1 MYNTLHINILIPVT
15 NFGRGSQCRS
25 QSSERGNVSAIK
37 AHSLCASP
45 GTETYGIWGLLAS
58 GVIYIWYAIIRDYR
72 ARIVCDRDTHTHI
85 EPQAEELQVGLGSD
99 NTKSQNV
106 SFNDTHPGYK
116 TDILGAF
123 DEVRSAPLASDATLD
138 EFFSRPLRIASYDW
152 GVGTTLSE
160 VFNPWNLYFSNP
172 RVINRIA
179 NYKLLQAKLHVKV
192 LINGNSFHYGRL
204 LVSYYPLP
212 TLDEMSVT
220 RSFYDVDNVGDTQR
234 PHIMLD
240 PTNSQGGE
248 MVLPFF
254 WNKNLLDI
262 PGEDWSL
269 MGALKIST
277 LQGLKHALGATD
289 TVTINVFAWAES
301 VRFAIPTQTEPSAIA
316 PQADEYG
323 RGAIS
328 RPATVVANIAS
339 KLANVPI
346 IGPFAKATQIGATAT
361 GAIAA
366 LFGYSKPAEIDS
378 HSVRIVNRSSL
389 ATTVGTEQVDKLTVD
404 PKQELTIDP
413 CTVGLE
419 STDEMAVLN
428 IAQHETYLASFDWD
442 VGTSQETLL
451 WNCVVDPC
459 LHRILNSELHFTAPC
474 FATLPFDYWRGT
486 MIFRFQVVCS
496 KYHKGRLKIVYD
508 PNQTPTG
515 GAAEYNTAYTT
526 IVDISDTTDFTIK
539 AGWGQP
545 FSYREHIT
553 IPTTESAMFSTTP
566 LPYASNSVKYG
577 NGTLAVYVV
586 NELTVPNTAID
597 NDIEVNVFVSVDDDF
612 EIAQPTSATVSK
624 LRMNAH
630 PNVAPQ
636 AFEPQASEAP
646 ADELNKMD
654 SKPIDPNLLSQAA
667 LTIPTSD
674 KTNMIHFGE
683 SIRSFRTLL
692 KRFNL
697 HEVQPALFDS
707 GTVGQN
713 IMRGTSRQAL
723 PFEPGY
729 STTSGSLTYNLTA
742 GNYAYAQMTLMRY
755 LTTGFAGW
763 RGGVR
768 WLYDFSN
775 LTDVPF
781 SAFYQVTRLGHN
793 SLNANGQV
801 VVSQTDTPAGHA
813 SCTEV
818 YQNHNAQEGS
828 SMMTNAVNNVLGFEV
843 PYYSNYRFA
852 PAKQKVKFDST
863 EMQAMPYYHTICQT
877 QFSTAS
883 GVVRTYCAAAEDFNV
898 FFYLGPPIFYYENT
912 VPSA

>member
-1 MYNTLHINILIPVT
+1 MSTL
-15 NFGRGSQCRS
+15 
-25 QSSERGNVSAIK
+25 K
-37 AHSLCASP
+37 AHSLCVSP
-45 GTETYGIWGLLAS
+45 GTKTYGIWGLLAS
-58 GVIYIWYAIIRDYR
+58 GIVYIWCALIADYR
-72 ARIVCDRDTHTHI
+72 SQKDSDCDTHTHI
-85 EPQAEELQVGLGSD
+85 DPQAEELQVGPGSD

-262 PGEDWSL
+262 PGEDWNL

-301 VRFAIPTQTEPSAIA
+301 VRFAIPTQTEPGAIA

-346 IGPFAKATQIGATAT
+346 IGPFAMATQIGASAT
-361 GAIAA
+361 SAIAA
-366 LFGYSKPAEIDS
+366 LFGYSKPAEIDL

-428 IAQHETYLASFDWD
+428 IAQHETYLTNFDWD

-486 MIFRFQVVCS
+486 MIFRFQVICS

-508 PNQTPTG
+508 PNKTPSG
-515 GAAEYNTAYTT
+515 GTAEYNTAYTT

-553 IPTTESAMFSTTP
+553 IPTTENAMFSTTP
-566 LPYASNSVKYG
+566 LSYASNSTKYG

-586 NELTVPNTAID
+586 NELTVPNTTID
-597 NDIEVNVFVSVDDDF
+597 NDIQVNVFVSVDDDF

-630 PNVAPQ
+630 PNVAPE

-646 ADELNKMD
+646 PDELTKVD
-654 SKPIDPNLLSQAA
+654 SRPTDPDVLSQAA

-697 HEVQPALFDS
+697 HEVQPGFFEGYDP
-707 GTVGQN
+707 GHVGMN
-713 IMRGTSRQAL
+713 MVRGTSRQAL

-729 STTSGSLTYNLTA
+729 TMTTGSVPFSLA
-742 GNYAYAQMTLMRY
+742 GGNYAYAQMTLMRY

-775 LTDVPF
+775 LNNVER
-781 SAFYQVTRLGHN
+781 SAFYQATRKGHSNAKN
-793 SLNANGQV
+793 SNANGQGV
-801 VVSQTDTPAGHA
+801 VAQTKTKESQAMLTQI
-813 SCTEV
+813 
-818 YQNHNAQEGS
+818 YQDHNAQEGS
-828 SMMTNAVNNVLGFEV
+828 SMMTNAVNNILGFEV

-852 PAKQKVKFDST
+852 PARQKVKFDST
-863 EMQAMPYYHTICQT
+863 EMQAMPYYGTICQT
-877 QFSTAS
+877 QFYTVS
-883 GVVRTYCAAAEDFNV
+883 GNVRTYCAAAEDFNV
-898 FFYLGPPIFYYENT
+898 FFYLGPPVFYYEDI

>member
-1 MYNTLHINILIPVT
+1 M
-15 NFGRGSQCRS
+15 
-25 QSSERGNVSAIK
+25 SALE
-37 AHSLCASP
+37 AHSLCVP
-45 GTETYGIWGLLAS
+45 PDTETYGGWGLLAS
-58 GVIYIWYAIIRDYR
+58 GICYIWYALIKDYR
-72 ARIVCDRDTHTHI
+72 SRNDCDCDTNTHI
-85 EPQAEELQVGLGSD
+85 KPQAEELQVGPGSD
-99 NTKSQNV
+99 NIKSQNV

-116 TDILGAF
+116 TDILGTF

-152 GVGTTLSE
+152 GSGTTLSQRL
-160 VFNPWNLYFSNP
+160 NPWNLYFSNP

-204 LVSYYPLP
+204 LVSYFPLH
-212 TLDEMSVT
+212 TLDDMSVT
-220 RSFYDVDNVGDTQR
+220 RAFYDVDNVGDTQR

-262 PGEDWSL
+262 PGEDWNS
-269 MGALKIST
+269 MGVLKIST

-289 TVTINVFAWAES
+289 TVTINVFAWAEA
-301 VRFAIPTQTEPSAIA
+301 VRFAIPTQTEPGAIA

-323 RGAIS
+323 TGAIS

-339 KLANVPI
+339 KLTGVPV
-346 IGPFAKATQIGATAT
+346 IGPFAMATQIGATAT
-361 GAIAA
+361 GAMAA
-366 LFGYSKPAEIDS
+366 LFGYSKPPEIDS
-378 HSVRIVNRSSL
+378 RSVRIVNRSSI

-413 CTVGLE
+413 CTVGLKT
-419 STDEMAVLN
+419 TDEMEVLN
-428 IAQHETYLASFDWD
+428 IAQHETYLTAFDWD
-442 VGTSQETLL
+442 VGTNQETLL

-459 LHRILNSELHFTAPC
+459 LHRVLNSELHFTAPC

-486 MIFRFQVVCS
+486 MIFRFQVICS

-508 PNQTPTG
+508 PNNTPLG
-515 GAAEYNTAYTT
+515 GVAEYNTAYTT

-545 FSYREHIT
+545 FSYREHLGVT
-553 IPTTESAMFSTTP
+553 IPTTENAMFSTTP
-566 LPYASNSVKYG
+566 LLYDSNSTRFG

-586 NELTVPNTAID
+586 NELTVPNTTID

-612 EIAQPTSATVSK
+612 EIAQPSAATVSK
-624 LRMNAH
+624 LRMNA
-630 PNVAPQ
+630 VAPQ
-636 AFEPQASEAP
+636 AFEPQAIEAP
-646 ADELNKMD
+646 ADELSKMD
-654 SKPIDPNLLSQAA
+654 SKPIDPDVISQAA
-667 LTIPTSD
+667 LTIPTTD

-697 HEVQPALFDS
+697 HEVQPALFTS
-707 GTVGQN
+707 ANVGGTL
-713 IMRGTSRQAL
+713 MRGTSRQAL

-729 STTSGSLTYNLTA
+729 STTSGTVTKTLVD

-775 LTDVPF
+775 VNDDER
-781 SAFYQVTRLGHN
+781 SAFYQATRKGHY
-793 SLNANGQV
+793 SGNGNGAAIITA
-801 VVSQTDTPAGHA
+801 TDTPSSQAL
-813 SCTEV
+813 STQV
-818 YQNHNAQEGS
+818 YQQHNAQEGS
-828 SMMTNAVNNVLGFEV
+828 SMMTNTVNNILGFEV

-863 EMQAMPYYHTICQT
+863 EMRAMPYFATLCQT
-877 QFSTAS
+877 RFSTAS
-883 GVVRTYCAAAEDFNV
+883 GNVKTYCAAAEDFSV
-898 FFYLGPPIFYYENT
+898 FFYLGPPIFYYENI
-912 VPSA
+912 VPSV

>member
-1 MYNTLHINILIPVT
+1 M
-15 NFGRGSQCRS
+15 
-25 QSSERGNVSAIK
+25 SALE
-37 AHSLCASP
+37 AHSLCVP
-45 GTETYGIWGLLAS
+45 PNTETYGRWGLLAS
-58 GVIYIWYAIIRDYR
+58 GICYIWYALIKDYISRDD
-72 ARIVCDRDTHTHI
+72 CDCDTNTHI
-85 EPQAEELQVGLGSD
+85 KPQAEELQVGPGSD
-99 NTKSQNV
+99 NITSQNV

-116 TDILGAF
+116 TDILGTF

-152 GVGTTLSE
+152 GSGTTLSHLL
-160 VFNPWNLYFSNP
+160 NPWNLYFSNP
-172 RVINRIA
+172 RVKNRIA
-179 NYKLLQAKLHVKV
+179 NYKLLQAKLHLKV

-204 LVSYYPLP
+204 LVSYFPLRQ
-212 TLDEMSVT
+212 LDDMSVT
-220 RSFYDVDNVGDTQR
+220 RTFYDVDNVGDTQR

-262 PGEDWSL
+262 PGEDWNS
-269 MGALKIST
+269 MGSIKIST

-289 TVTINVFAWAES
+289 TVTINVFAWAED
-301 VRFAIPTQTEPSAIA
+301 VRFAIPTQAEPGTIE

-323 RGAIS
+323 TGAIS

-339 KLANVPI
+339 KLTDVPV
-346 IGPFAKATQIGATAT
+346 IGPFAMATRIGATAA
-361 GAIAA
+361 GAMAA
-366 LFGYSKPAEIDS
+366 LFGYSKPSEIDS
-378 HSVRIVNRSSL
+378 RSVRIVNRSSL

-428 IAQHETYLASFDWD
+428 IAQHETYLTSFDWD
-442 VGTSQETLL
+442 VGTNQETLL

-486 MIFRFQVVCS
+486 MIFRFQVICS

-508 PNQTPTG
+508 PNNTPSSG
-515 GAAEYNTAYTT
+515 VAEYNTAYTT

-553 IPTTESAMFSTTP
+553 IPTTENAMFSTEP
-566 LPYASNSVKYG
+566 LSYASNSTKYG

-586 NELTVPNTAID
+586 NELTVPNTTID

-612 EIAQPTSATVSK
+612 EIAQPSAATVSK
-624 LRMNAH
+624 LRMNA
-630 PNVAPQ
+630 VAPQ

-646 ADELNKMD
+646 SDELSKMD
-654 SKPIDPNLLSQAA
+654 SKPIDPDVLSQAA

-697 HEVQPALFDS
+697 HEVQPALFDA
-707 GTVGQN
+707 GNVGGN
-713 IMRGTSRQAL
+713 LMRGTTRQAL

-729 STTSGSLTYNLTA
+729 STTSGTVTKTLVD

-775 LTDVPF
+775 VNDVER
-781 SAFYQVTRLGHN
+781 SAFYQATRKGQYSGN
-793 SLNANGQV
+793 VNGEALI
-801 VVSQTDTPAGHA
+801 SSTDTPLSQATSA
-813 SCTEV
+813 QV
-818 YQNHNAQEGS
+818 YQHHNAQEGS
-828 SMMTNAVNNVLGFEV
+828 SMMTNTVNNILGFEV

-863 EMQAMPYYHTICQT
+863 EMQAMPYFATVCQT
-877 QFSTAS
+877 NFSTVS
-883 GVVRTYCAAAEDFNV
+883 GNVRTYCAAAEDFSV
-898 FFYLGPPIFYYENT
+898 FFYLGPPIFYYENII
-912 VPSA
+912 PSV